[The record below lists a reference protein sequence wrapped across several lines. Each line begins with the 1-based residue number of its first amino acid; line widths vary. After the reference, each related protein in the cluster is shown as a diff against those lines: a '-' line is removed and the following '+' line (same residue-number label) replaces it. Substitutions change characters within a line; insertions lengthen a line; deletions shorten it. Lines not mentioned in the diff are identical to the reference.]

1 MLRTSNKAKHDK
13 ENFSV
18 HIFSN
23 VIYFAS
29 TVFVRGNWCCFRIFF
44 ACIKENVFCARSFV
58 ITCSRSS
65 KQEGEHNR
73 HWAGQAAS
81 WSTVTRARR
90 PVRVSSAGSLGRS
103 SLSLGTGRRP
113 PLQRQ
118 LRLRLQ
124 ATTGWGGGAQM
135 EAAMVDAA
143 PRYAVVAAIFKKSS
157 HDQFVVS
164 LSFMARS

>member
-1 MLRTSNKAKHDK
+1 MSFTLHP
-13 ENFSV
+13 
-18 HIFSN
+18 H
-23 VIYFAS
+23 YFYVEIGA
-29 TVFVRGNWCCFRIFF
+29 VFDFFF
-44 ACIKENVFCARSFV
+44 ACIKENFSCARSFKFV
-58 ITCSRSS
+58 ITCSHSS

-73 HWAGQAAS
+73 HRAGQAAS
-81 WSTVTRARR
+81 WSAVTRARR